1 MREMDPWVEDMVE
14 VEEVLVEVEE
24 GEILDQVEVEEEV
37 EVLMTRASSRYQ
49 LTNVVLSL
57 VKVEKQYVR

>member
-37 EVLMTRASSRYQ
+37 EVLMTRASSQYQ